1 MYRQNPLNHSVHMVN
16 KGRTTTVSMMAKLKD
31 REDDFDIDELDTSPE
46 EMADQMREYMDEAEE
61 M

>member
-1 MYRQNPLNHSVHMVN
+1 
-16 KGRTTTVSMMAKLKD
+16 MMAKLKD

-46 EMADQMREYMDEAEE
+46 EMADQMREYMDRAEE

>member
-1 MYRQNPLNHSVHMVN
+1 MVN

-46 EMADQMREYMDEAEE
+46 MAD
-61 M
+61 